1 MINQNAIVTMC
12 DRALDYINRRSEIV
26 ERFGY
31 KYFVRAI
38 SDMLLAMGN
47 YSNIEVVPGNC
58 NNTSDFQ
65 ELQNRFD
72 SFMSKLGVTCNSNR
86 VSDKIKAIKDFCEF

>member
-12 DRALDYINRRSEIV
+12 DRALDYINRRAEIV
-26 ERFGY
+26 ESFGY

-47 YSNIEVVPGNC
+47 YANIEVASE
-58 NNTSDFQ
+58 NTSDFQ
-65 ELQNRFD
+65 ELQQRFN
-72 SFMSKLGVTCNSNR
+72 SFMSELGVTCDSNK
-86 VSDKIKAIKDFCEF
+86 VSDKIKAIKEFCEF